1 MAVRNCA
8 ELGPIMFK
16 VAKALASNPTLCK
29 LLVNLQ
35 DDPLDHD
42 ITENEGIDSSYDLI
56 NKNILLVPL
65 VNEKDF
71 TTAGKICILIDQ
83 GTVLDNKDFKE
94 LGLNI
99 IVYTPLRS
107 WRMNDLSLRPFS
119 VMGEVEKSLKGK
131 RLESLGPIKYHGF
144 ELVNV
149 DDKLSGYNM
158 SFTLDVYN

>member
-16 VAKALASNPTLCK
+16 IAKALANNMTLCK
-29 LLVNLQ
+29 LLVNLW
-35 DDPLDHD
+35 DDPLDHE
-42 ITENEGIDSSYDLI
+42 ITENEGIETSYDLI

-71 TTAGKICILIDQ
+71 STASKICILIDQ
-83 GTVLDNKDFKE
+83 AMINDNKDFKE

-99 IVYTPLRS
+99 IVYTPLRA
-107 WRMNDLSLRPFS
+107 WRMNDLALRPFS
-119 VMGEVEKSLKGK
+119 IMGEVERSLKGK

-149 DDKLSGYNM
+149 DDKISGYNM
-158 SFTLDVYN
+158 SFTLDVFN